1 MAECLRTRVRFP
13 PSPPITKVSRFFG
26 WPFLLAD
33 LVLKRARLRVRLNCQ
48 EQFRMCDFCT
58 APKGWVPRMGRII
71 PPSPPN
77 NKTTLAVVFL
87 FVDLARMRNRVPG
100 SKKLSG
106 TIFNVRLMH
115 GPEGVSPMDGTNI
128 PATKQKMHHSHFSA
142 GLFYWWI
149 WCWSGP
155 AYGFD

>member
-1 MAECLRTRVRFP
+1 MAECLRTRVRF
-13 PSPPITKVSRFFG
+13 
-26 WPFLLAD
+26 
-33 LVLKRARLRVRLNCQ
+33 
-48 EQFRMCDFCT
+48 
-58 APKGWVPRMGRII
+58 

-128 PATKQKMHHSHFSA
+128 PATKQKMHHSHFSV

-149 WCWSGP
+149 WC
-155 AYGFD
+155 